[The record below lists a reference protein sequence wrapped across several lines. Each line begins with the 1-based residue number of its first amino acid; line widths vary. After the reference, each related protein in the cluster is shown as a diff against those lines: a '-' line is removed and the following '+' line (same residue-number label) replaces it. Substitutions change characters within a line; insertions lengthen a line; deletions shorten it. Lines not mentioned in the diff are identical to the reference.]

1 MFWAELF
8 GCHAWHPGDIVPLV
22 ILAHTAPTGCF
33 RAAADRIGRL
43 SGVTAPSVYYSVAD

>member
-1 MFWAELF
+1 
-8 GCHAWHPGDIVPLV
+8 V
-22 ILAHTAPTGCF
+22 ILTHTAPTGRF